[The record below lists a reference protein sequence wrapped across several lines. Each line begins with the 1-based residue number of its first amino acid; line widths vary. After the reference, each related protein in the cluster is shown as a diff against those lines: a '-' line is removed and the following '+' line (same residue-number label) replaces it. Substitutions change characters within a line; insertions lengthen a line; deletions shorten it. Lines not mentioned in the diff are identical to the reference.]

1 MMNSNQK
8 QGSEALAAINA
19 LFPEADIMTPAGYL
33 SAVRKG
39 VSGET
44 LRTIVNAVGESEVI
58 AKTIGNDVS
67 ILSKSYQ
74 LKRLSPIAS
83 DNLIGTL
90 RVYVRAIM
98 IYESVDV
105 AKEWMNTSIPALGGE
120 IPISL
125 LDTHAGRELVHLTL
139 RRIEA
144 GEYV

>member
-1 MMNSNQK
+1 MNSNQK

-19 LFPEADIMTPAGYL
+19 LFPEVDIMTPAGNL

-39 VSGET
+39 VSGEA
-44 LRTIVNAVGESEVI
+44 LRSIVNIVGERNLI
-58 AKTIGNDVS
+58 AKTIGKDVS
-67 ILSKSYQ
+67 TLSKSYR

-90 RVYVRAIM
+90 RVYVRAVM
-98 IYESVDV
+98 IYDSVDV

-125 LDTHAGRELVHLTL
+125 LDTHAGRELVNLTL
-139 RRIEA
+139 RKIES

>member
-1 MMNSNQK
+1 MNSNQK

-19 LFPEADIMTPAGYL
+19 LFPEVDIMTPAGYL

-39 VSGET
+39 VSGKA
-44 LRTIVNAVGESEVI
+44 LRSIVNVVGERNLI
-58 AKTIGNDVS
+58 AKTIGKDVS
-67 ILSKSYQ
+67 ILSKSYR

-90 RVYVRAIM
+90 RVYVRAVM
-98 IYESVDV
+98 IYDSVDV

-120 IPISL
+120 LPISL
-125 LDTHAGRELVHLTL
+125 LDTHAGRELVNLTL
-139 RRIEA
+139 RKIES